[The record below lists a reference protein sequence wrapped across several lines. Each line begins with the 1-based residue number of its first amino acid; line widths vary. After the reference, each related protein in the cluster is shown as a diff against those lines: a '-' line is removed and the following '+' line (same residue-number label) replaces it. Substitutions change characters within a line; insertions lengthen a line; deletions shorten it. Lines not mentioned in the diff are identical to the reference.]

1 MGHKKKKKIMYK
13 LLLFTAISESGIVT
27 GQRLNEPTLP
37 PLEKS
42 STETESSST
51 TTETESSESST
62 ETESSES
69 SSESSESSS
78 ESSESS
84 TETESTTESGTN
96 EDTENAKSLG
106 SFFIMSILGIM
117 VF

>member
-69 SSESSESSS
+69 SSESSESS
-78 ESSESS
+78 ESS

>member
-69 SSESSESSS
+69 SSESSESS
-78 ESSESS
+78 